1 MENENENENED
12 ESVTLDFKKEVY
24 GREKNGEFLKD
35 VAAFANELSNDLYRY
50 IVIGVKDQN
59 GA

>member
-1 MENENENENED
+1 MENED

-35 VAAFANELSNDLYRY
+35 VAAFANALSNDLYRY